1 MQGIVCVNKPLGWTS
16 FDVVKKIK
24 RIYNT
29 TKVGHLGTLDPQ
41 AEGVLPIAIGRATK
55 LFDYYL
61 KKSKSYIAEF
71 EFGRETDTLDSEG
84 EVVAFSQVIPSIE
97 EINQVLPTFL
107 GEIMQTPPKYSAVK
121 INGRRAY
128 DLARKDIDFE
138 IQPKPVVIEKLVC
151 TKQVSPST
159 FEFVID
165 CSAGTYIRSL
175 ARDIARALNTV
186 ATMTKLVRVR
196 SGSFEL
202 RNSKTI
208 EEIEQNPLD
217 ALTPLEEVLK
227 SLPRIRLDIKTLP
240 RLVNGVKIKT
250 TQSSS
255 EISIIYVGDI
265 LFGIGKIDNSQLL
278 ITTRLYEGEKK

>member
-24 RIYNT
+24 YIYNT

-71 EFGRETDTLDSEG
+71 EFGRETDTLDREG
-84 EVVAFSQVIPSIE
+84 EVVASSQVIPSIK

-151 TKQVSPST
+151 IKQVSPST

-196 SGSFEL
+196 SGDFEL
-202 RNSKTI
+202 ENSKTI

-217 ALTPLEEVLK
+217 ALTPLKKVLK

-240 RLVNGVKIKT
+240 KLVNGAKIKT
-250 TQSSS
+250 TQTSS
-255 EISIIYVGDI
+255 EISTIYVGDI

-278 ITTRLYEGEKK
+278 IKIRLYEGEKE